1 MNIYNQITTN
11 KVKTYFFIAIFIGFM
26 SLIFYIIGQYYG
38 DPSTFL
44 LLGMIIS
51 LISGV
56 SSYFYSDKIVLAM
69 TRAKPA
75 TKEQYFD
82 LYTVTENMAISAGL
96 PMPRVYVIEDDAPNA
111 FATGR
116 DPKHAVVAATTGLL
130 QKLDRAELEGVI
142 SHEISHVKNYDMLI
156 MTVVAVLAGTIAYTV
171 DFFLRTYHLGRD
183 SRNKNTSAIFIVI
196 FMIFIILMPFIAQ
209 LIKMAISRKR
219 EYLADASG
227 ALLTR
232 NPKALASALEKI
244 AADPNQLRNS
254 STATAHLFISNPLK
268 RKNFLTNISNFF
280 STHPPVEDRVRI
292 LKSM

>member
-26 SLIFYIIGQYYG
+26 SLVFYIIGQYYG

-96 PMPRVYVIEDDAPNA
+96 PMPKVYVIEDDAPNA

-196 FMIFIILMPFIAQ
+196 FMIFIIFSVSATFLVYPDNSGNPPIG
-209 LIKMAISRKR
+209 IPSRRKII
-219 EYLADASG
+219 
-227 ALLTR
+227 LL
-232 NPKALASALEKI
+232 
-244 AADPNQLRNS
+244 
-254 STATAHLFISNPLK
+254 STD
-268 RKNFLTNISNFF
+268 FL
-280 STHPPVEDRVRI
+280 PVR
-292 LKSM
+292 